1 MALNISWLDAVTLKS
16 INPKAMEDLVFRKG
30 ALLAYARKNQ
40 FEPYEGGVS
49 MDEAVVYDS
58 MIGGFYDTGAPMS
71 TDVVQPIAGLTFTP
85 RKSYVTISEYE
96 ENLAINRGPA
106 AVFSALRTKHRVAIN
121 TLNSIWNIA
130 MWRHGQ
136 SLTSPAV
143 DNRLKFT
150 NGIEEAL
157 NDGVTQS
164 WRGNLFP
171 IYGGQTRNAEVA
183 SGYNGLNSIPY
194 FCGNSS
200 TGAAGQ
206 ITYDKLVDIH
216 LRATEGDRMPN
227 LILTNKALWGFCLK
241 RVQTQQHFVF
251 NRDVGTDAVY
261 GARSIKFLNT
271 DIVVDNYAPSAT
283 TQSGTNEAKLGDYST
298 AATVTI
304 SGTPSASSNIPSSG
318 TFVPGEV
325 GAMLNTDTWKFRLST
340 HPSFKFGFTGYI
352 PNQIDSLLVGRIRAM
367 GTYYCSNPGLNTIF
381 FGVNS

>member
-1 MALNISWLDAVTLKS
+1 MALNIDWLNAITYKS
-16 INPKAMEDLVFRKG
+16 INSKAMEDLVFRKG

-58 MIGGFYDTGAPMS
+58 MIGGFYDTGAPLS
-71 TDVVQPIAGLTFTP
+71 TDVVQPIAGLRWTP
-85 RKSYVTISEYE
+85 RKSYVTIAEFE

-106 AVFSALRTKHRVAIN
+106 AVFSALRTKHRVAVN

-130 MWRHGQ
+130 MWLHGQ
-136 SLTSPAV
+136 AISGDDRS
-143 DNRLKFT
+143 KFT

-164 WRGNLFP
+164 WRGNIFTS
-171 IYGGQTRNAEVA
+171 YGDQTRNAEVA

-227 LILTNKALWGFCLK
+227 LILSNKAMWGFMLK
-241 RVQTQQHFVF
+241 RIQTQQHFEF
-251 NRDVGTDAVY
+251 RRDIGTDAVY

-271 DIVVDNYAPSAT
+271 DIVVDNYAPSST
-283 TQSGTNEAKLGDYST
+283 TQSGLNEPKLGNYAT

-304 SGTPSASSNIPSSG
+304 SGSPAASSNIPSSG

-325 GAMLNTDTWKFRLST
+325 GAMLNTDTWKYRLSN

-352 PNQIDSLLVGRIRAM
+352 PNQINSLLVGRIRAM
-367 GTYYCSNPGLNTIF
+367 GTYYCSNPGLNSIF

>member
-1 MALNISWLDAVTLKS
+1 MALNIQWLDAITYKS
-16 INPKAMEDLVFRKG
+16 INPRAMEDLVFRKG
-30 ALLAYARKNQ
+30 AILAYARKNQ

-58 MIGGFYDTGAPMS
+58 MIGGFYDTGAPLS
-71 TDVVQPIAGLTFTP
+71 TDVVQPIAGLRWTP
-85 RKSYVTISEYE
+85 RKSYVTIAEFE

-106 AVFSALRTKHRVAIN
+106 AVFSALRTKHRVAVN

-130 MWRHGQ
+130 MWLHGQ
-136 SLTSPAV
+136 SISG
-143 DNRLKFT
+143 DDRSKFT

-164 WRGNLFP
+164 WRGNIFTS
-171 IYGGQTRNAEVA
+171 YGDQTRNAEVA

-227 LILTNKALWGFCLK
+227 LILSNKAMWGFMLK
-241 RVQTQQHFVF
+241 RIQTQQHFEF
-251 NRDVGTDAVY
+251 RRDIGTDAVY

-271 DIVVDNYAPSAT
+271 DIVVDNYAPSST
-283 TQSGTNEAKLGDYST
+283 TQSGLNEPKLGNYAT

-304 SGTPSASSNIPSSG
+304 SGTPAASSNIPSSG

-325 GAMLNTDTWKFRLST
+325 GAMLNTDTWKYRLSS

-352 PNQIDSLLVGRIRAM
+352 PNQINSLLVGRIRAM
-367 GTYYCSNPGLNTIF
+367 GTYYCSNPGLNSLF